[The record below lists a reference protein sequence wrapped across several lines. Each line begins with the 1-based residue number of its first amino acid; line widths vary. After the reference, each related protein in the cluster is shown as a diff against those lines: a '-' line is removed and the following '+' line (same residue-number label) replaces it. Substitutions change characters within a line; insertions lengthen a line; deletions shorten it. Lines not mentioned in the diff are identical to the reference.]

1 MTLAEALKTMSK
13 RSKLPYQKWGNMVG
27 NDTYSVITS
36 SITRNECMVST
47 LVRLA
52 NAAGYDVLLVKR
64 HQLEH
69 EEPIVIDRVGKKDKG
84 EQVYES

>member
-1 MTLAEALKTMSK
+1 MTLSEALKEMSK
-13 RSKLPYQKWGNMVG
+13 RSKIQYQKWGEMVG

-36 SITRNECMVST
+36 SITRGDAKVST

-52 NAAGYDVLLVKR
+52 NAAGYDVLLVRR

-69 EEPIVIDRVGKKDKG
+69 EEPIVIDRAGKKKNASD
-84 EQVYES
+84 